1 MDAQL
6 APLAH
11 QRAAL
16 VAEYERHRFAILG
29 RTPPAPV
36 LPPTER
42 REWSGARVR
51 ALLLWLGA
59 ALLGISAITFTAVA
73 WSRLGDGG
81 RAALLLAATAAVT
94 ALALALRRR
103 LPMTAEAFVGLAIV
117 LALVDVYALRRA
129 GLAAAMPWQ
138 VWWAD
143 APPCSQ

>member
-1 MDAQL
+1 MDAQI

-29 RTPPAPV
+29 RTPPPALGPPAP
-36 LPPTER
+36 ER
-42 REWSGARVR
+42 QEWSGARVR

-81 RAALLLAATAAVT
+81 RAALLIATTAAVT

-103 LPMTAEAFVGLAIV
+103 LPMKIG
-117 LALVDVYALRRA
+117 RA
-129 GLAAAMPWQ
+129 H
-138 VWWAD
+138 V
-143 APPCSQ
+143 